1 MQQHA
6 TQFDLDAGVD
16 CLAFANT
23 LDGRNDVHPQ
33 DRLARYEHLVEFA
46 YQTGQ
51 LSISDANDL
60 RLMAERRPDDA
71 ADVLQQAIV
80 LREAIYRIFSAI
92 AAQTTPRPDD
102 LDLLNAELHEAMAA
116 TRLVPTRNGFD
127 WTWPGQPQSLK
138 RAYWPVARSA
148 AEMLIS
154 GELDRVRECA
164 AHDCGWLFFD
174 ESRNRSRRWCSM
186 QTCGNRAKVDRFRTR
201 QRIETLPADRAHD
214 SL

>member
-1 MQQHA
+1 MQHTA
-6 TQFDLDAGVD
+6 HQFDLDAGVD
-16 CLAFANT
+16 CLAFSNT
-23 LDGRNDVHPQ
+23 LDGRNDARPQ
-33 DRLARYEHLVEFA
+33 ERLASYLDLVEFTF
-46 YQTGQ
+46 QTGQ

-60 RLMAERRPDDA
+60 RLMAERRPDEA
-71 ADVLQQAIV
+71 TDVLRQAIT

-92 AAQTTPRPDD
+92 AAQATPQPDD

-127 WTWPGQPQSLK
+127 WTWPGQPHSLK
-138 RAYWPVARSA
+138 RAYWPVVRSA
-148 AEMLIS
+148 AEMLTS

-201 QRIETLPADRAHD
+201 QRTEAQPA
-214 SL
+214 S